1 MSILTRLARS
11 IFASHD
17 SAGVARA
24 IVPAEAAT
32 WGTEIEAIIDNAFVS
47 GSSVLFTSLAS
58 LNANLGPPATT
69 IAWVMGDSTAANNG
83 IYQKLGESE
92 AGSWVRRGDLPYSF
106 ISATNG
112 GAGTANAIVATTAIP
127 LPASDGGALI
137 VLPIVSTNTASPVT
151 VAFNGGAAL
160 TIKTV
165 SGSNVPIGG
174 LPDGA
179 LVVGYRIDATFQL
192 ISDYAS
198 PSLIATLE
206 VLVGEAEDAA
216 AAAQAA
222 ASSVQLTE
230 FPTLAAAES
239 YAPATGPDMI
249 RTAGYTSAGDAGA
262 ALYKKVA
269 SEPSHAGKFSITLDD
284 AVTVVWYEIA
294 EPILNPVMFGAA
306 GDGSTDDGAALRAL
320 AAALQDGDTVAIPRG
335 TFRVYVDSL
344 SDSVAITVP
353 NVTIT
358 GPGTIK
364 ANHAD
369 VDNVGKFPIFNIL
382 ADGCRLAPGLN
393 LEGSGDIY
401 LYQVNALNDLQG
413 LVNVGE
419 DVQNGEIYGFESDG
433 VEFIN
438 PENCG
443 IVLRQTWAPKVLNC
457 SLQGQYPDL
466 TGEVATYGYNHQGI
480 VFLGCEAF
488 TADNNTI
495 WGFVEGITSG
505 GTVVADPMFDKGV
518 GQPDI
523 ESIARNGRVTDNDI
537 YGWWDHAIYMSLGVS
552 CTISGN
558 KGSGDYRY
566 RQGGAEALKL
576 TGDGCIV
583 HGNEFKAN
591 GGLVV
596 AKIGTGI
603 STDRPIVTDNVFEMM
618 NGQDRLHFGINVSS
632 APGAIIEG
640 NQVSREFTQDQ
651 GFAQGWGAT
660 AIKLDTHSWTVND
673 IYNGG
678 RIIIV
683 RGTGAGQERTIVD
696 YVGSTQVAEVATWDI
711 VPDATSEYSLRYEI
725 TDWDP
730 TCYGITI
737 NNSVLSAVDY
747 PPENCTVAGN
757 KVKGRMRRLI
767 GADVLSA
774 TARVTDTVFRDN
786 QLDGVD
792 LTAGA
797 IYALDIPYCTD
808 VDFRHNKMK
817 NVVRGINVTDGIDVH
832 TEGNETDTYSQYGV
846 LTGGTAGR
854 TCTSIN
860 DRASNYTGADGT
872 NALRSGSGT
881 VVRMGANAKRIDPFD
896 KIYEISSNALS
907 AVTIRWDDPRTIVV
921 TQSASPGLT
930 LALDTLSGF
939 LEPGAQFTIINK
951 ISGGT
956 TPITVTG
963 PGSYSETV
971 PQGAVLQVAISA
983 TNTCVTLYRD
993 RPPLTNSATYDPAS
1007 IADAAGVT
1015 TTIACTGAALGDFAQ
1030 ASFSNALQGITLTA
1044 WVSAA
1049 DVVSVRFQN
1058 ESGGV
1063 LDLASG
1069 TLRVRVTKAA

>member
-1 MSILTRLARS
+1 MTIPSATSKSGPYLGNGVTTVFAYGFKINDEAHIRVVHTDADDVETDLTLTTDYTVGGVGDAGGSITLTDGALAATGEKITILRTPPFTQETDFQNQGAYYADTVEASLDLLTMQNIALKERVDRAAVIPISDDATDIDGLTESIIRLSESAENVDTVAN
-11 IFASHD
+11 IGGD
-17 SAGVARA
+17 ITTVAGVIAAVSTVAGIADDVSTVAGISEDVSTVAARDAQIVIVAARDADIGTVADRDADIGTVADADTA
-24 IVPAEAAT
+24 I
-32 WGTEIEAIIDNAFVS
+32 G
-47 GSSVLFTSLAS
+47 
-58 LNANLGPPATT
+58 
-69 IAWVMGDSTAANNG
+69 
-83 IYQKLGESE
+83 
-92 AGSWVRRGDLPYSF
+92 
-106 ISATNG
+106 
-112 GAGTANAIVATTAIP
+112 IVATNIADVGTAADNI
-127 LPASDGGALI
+127 
-137 VLPIVSTNTASPVT
+137 
-151 VAFNGGAAL
+151 AA
-160 TIKTV
+160 I
-165 SGSNVPIGG
+165 
-174 LPDGA
+174 
-179 LVVGYRIDATFQL
+179 
-192 ISDYAS
+192 
-198 PSLIATLE
+198 IA
-206 VLVGEAEDAA
+206 AP

-222 ASSVQLTE
+222 EDAQ
-230 FPTLAAAES
+230 AAAE
-239 YAPATGPDMI
+239 A
-249 RTAGYTSAGDAGA
+249 
-262 ALYKKVA
+262 
-269 SEPSHAGKFSITLDD
+269 
-284 AVTVVWYEIA
+284 
-294 EPILNPVMFGAA
+294 AA
-306 GDGSTDDGAALRAL
+306 GGIIFSGTGDGVTDNGAALRAL
-320 AAALQDGDTVAIPRG
+320 AATLQDGDTVAIPRG
-335 TFRVYVDSL
+335 TFLIQIDAI
-344 SDSVAITVP
+344 SDSIEISVP
-353 NVTIT
+353 NITIK
-358 GPGTIK
+358 GPGTLKI
-364 ANHAD
+364 AHAD
-369 VDNVGKFPIFNIL
+369 SDNVGKFPILNIL
-382 ADGCRLAPGLN
+382 ANGCRLDPSLR

-419 DVQNGEIYGFESDG
+419 DVQNSEIYGFEADG

-523 ESIARNGRVTDNDI
+523 ESIARNGRVTDNDV

-583 HGNEFKAN
+583 TGNEFKAN

-603 STDRPIVTDNVFEMM
+603 STDRPIVTGNVFEMM

-651 GFAQGWGAT
+651 GFAKGWGAT

-696 YVGSTQVAEVATWDI
+696 YVGSTQVAEVAVWDTI
-711 VPDATSEYSLRYEI
+711 PDATSEYSLRYEI
-725 TDWDP
+725 KDWDA
-730 TCYGITI
+730 TCYGITL
-737 NNSVLSAVDY
+737 NSSTLSAVDY
-747 PPENCTVAGN
+747 PPENYTVAGN

-774 TARVTDTVFRDN
+774 TARVTNSIFRDN

-907 AVTIRWDDPRTIVV
+907 AVTIRWDDPRTIAV

-956 TPITVTG
+956 APITVTG
-963 PGSYSETV
+963 PGGYSETV

-1015 TTIACTGAALGDFAQ
+1015 TTIACTGAALGDFAL
-1030 ASFSNALQGITLTA
+1030 ASFSNALQGITMTA

-1063 LDLASG
+1063 LDLAGG
-1069 TLRVRVTKAA
+1069 TLRVRVSKAA